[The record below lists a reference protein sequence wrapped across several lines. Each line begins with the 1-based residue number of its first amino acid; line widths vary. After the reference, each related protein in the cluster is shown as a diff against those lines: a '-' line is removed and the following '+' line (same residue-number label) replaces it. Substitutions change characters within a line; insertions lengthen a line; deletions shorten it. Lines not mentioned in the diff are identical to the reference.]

1 MFRTHFLVK
10 KTSVYALLDEYAEQM
25 SLINT
30 KIYKRVE
37 GLLYYRIARGV
48 CGKKYWYWARNGK
61 QQMYMIHLF
70 YKKRVFD
77 ETIWELK
84 GNPTFKTPFLKCNYH
99 LQQ

>member
-1 MFRTHFLVK
+1 
-10 KTSVYALLDEYAEQM
+10 M

-30 KIYKRVE
+30 KIYKRVM
-37 GLLYYRIARGV
+37 GLLYYCIARGV

-77 ETIWELK
+77 ETIWELDR
-84 GNPTFKTPFLKCNYH
+84 NTTLKTFLKKER
-99 LQQ
+99 